1 MLAESPTHLATQAE
15 QLMQQAL
22 TCERDASH
30 APTAQ
35 AVQLAI
41 QACTVYM
48 HQAAVLREK
57 KLSVDVRYGVY
68 ASETV
73 FAYSLTAQAVQLAIQ
88 ACTVYLHQAAV
99 LRARNL
105 SVDVRDGV

>member
-1 MLAESPTHLATQAE
+1 MFHAESAQPSAQAGVSNPSQARMLAEDPTQLGSQAC

-22 TCERDASH
+22 GCDRDPSH

-41 QACTVYM
+41 QACTVHL

-57 KLSVDVRYGVY
+57 GLSVDVRYVLS
-68 ASETV
+68 SE
-73 FAYSLTAQAVQLAIQ
+73 
-88 ACTVYLHQAAV
+88 
-99 LRARNL
+99 
-105 SVDVRDGV
+105 